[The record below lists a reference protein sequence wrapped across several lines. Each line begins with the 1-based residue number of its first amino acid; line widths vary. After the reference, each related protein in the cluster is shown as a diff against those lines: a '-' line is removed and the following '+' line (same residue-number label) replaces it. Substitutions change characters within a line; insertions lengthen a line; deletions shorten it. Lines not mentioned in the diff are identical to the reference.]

1 MRRKMIKSS
10 NYITKWEEKWLNQVI
25 ISLNEKRND

>member
-1 MRRKMIKSS
+1 MIKSS

>member
-1 MRRKMIKSS
+1 MRRKMIISS